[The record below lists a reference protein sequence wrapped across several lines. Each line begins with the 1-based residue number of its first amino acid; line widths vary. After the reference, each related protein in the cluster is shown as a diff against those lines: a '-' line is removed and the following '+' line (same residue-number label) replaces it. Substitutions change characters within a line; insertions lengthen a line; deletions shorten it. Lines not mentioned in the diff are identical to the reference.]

1 MLGETWQRCWDRR
14 RTHDCESADSVTN
27 GESSQQPPGKRLMK
41 SEKGVTLIE
50 VAISIAVLGLVAVAV
65 TGYFKWTYGI
75 YGFTD
80 RKATADSLARTQ
92 IEQIKNDLWSDT
104 GDYTIITH
112 PSGYSVTYAFATVS
126 PTLQKITVTAS
137 PNNVPAEAVVLEA
150 YKANR

>member
-1 MLGETWQRCWDRR
+1 
-14 RTHDCESADSVTN
+14 
-27 GESSQQPPGKRLMK
+27 MK